1 MVSSFRRG
9 SAHPPTTT
17 RVGSPSLAES
27 SGLQGGWGWLHFRQ
41 QSPLSPQPEECLAPL
56 SPPPLSMW
64 RPRPQGS
71 LCGAQAGH
79 WPCPEPGRQPWP
91 FTPAPP
97 PAAPLPAFTHA
108 RSRTHVHTH
117 TLTHTCTC
125 TPTPACIPQTAQ
137 PSDRSP
143 ELSPE
148 SQVVWS
154 KHVHSRLGWR
164 KGQSVRALPHLGCS
178 CVFMLVDVFK
188 NTLTWQSKKSQLHPH
203 LPHFLNHPNI

>member
-97 PAAPLPAFTHA
+97 PQLPCPPSHTHA
-108 RSRTHVHTH
+108 HAHTCTHTRSRTHARAHPRPH
-117 TLTHTCTC
+117 AS
-125 TPTPACIPQTAQ
+125 PKQ
-137 PSDRSP
+137 PSPRIGA
-143 ELSPE
+143 LSSVQNPR
-148 SQVVWS
+148 WS
-154 KHVHSRLGWR
+154 GANMSTAGWA
-164 KGQSVRALPHLGCS
+164 GERAR
-178 CVFMLVDVFK
+178 V
-188 NTLTWQSKKSQLHPH
+188 
-203 LPHFLNHPNI
+203 